1 MAGLIASWISMK
13 ITARA
18 VAASRVDE
26 SERFASAAAEKRVEI
41 ASMKIPKISIVTRTV
56 VHMTVLKDARL
67 AMDSSPCLL
76 EHA

>member
-1 MAGLIASWISMK
+1 MK

-26 SERFASAAAEKRVEI
+26 SERFASAAAEKRAEI
-41 ASMKIPKISIVTRTV
+41 ASMKIPKINIVTRTV
-56 VHMTVLKDARL
+56 VHMTVLKEARL
-67 AMDSSPCLL
+67 AMDSNPCLP